1 MERICR
7 RAGRG
12 WVGLTVALLAVGGGV
27 PAPLG
32 PRLSAAQPIAVG
44 ASAKALTEALRDD
57 SATSLRLTWT
67 LGPGQRL
74 EIDAGSAA
82 LLRCGDGEPSAC
94 TAVGT
99 TLSLSAGE
107 RAQLVSRLR
116 ASELAG
122 LHSSEAAQESDRAL
136 GLSSGARALGSWR
149 LPRADWP
156 TPPDGYGLPDYL
168 DDLGRRIKQAS
179 EARKPVAVPRTVD
192 ELRALRVQV
201 KLEPRRRPGG
211 LLVIE
216 GGTLRLQPQ
225 EGFVPRS
232 PAPRPTGRPLLP
244 AEEQQL
250 LLQLQAA
257 QLETLEAQVEKRA
270 EPAIGDDD
278 GRLLTLHLMPA
289 EHSPAALGQPR
300 GLQRYVADLRRS
312 PAAPLVDLLVSW
324 LTAAPALPEPAK
336 ASHRSP
342 SRRKLD

>member
-12 WVGLTVALLAVGGGV
+12 WVGLTVALLAVGGG
-27 PAPLG
+27 APGGLS
-32 PRLSAAQPIAVG
+32 PTPSAAQPLGPG

-57 SATSLRLTWT
+57 SAASLRLTWT
-67 LGPGQRL
+67 LAPGQRI
-74 EIDAGSAA
+74 EIEAGSAS
-82 LLRCGDGEPSAC
+82 LLRCGDGETRAC
-94 TAVGT
+94 TAVGA

-116 ASELAG
+116 ASDLAG
-122 LHSSEAAQESDRAL
+122 LHSSEAAQDSDRTL
-136 GLSSGARALGSWR
+136 GLSSGAQALGSWR
-149 LPRADWP
+149 LPRGDWP

-179 EARKPVAVPRTVD
+179 EARKPVAVPRTVE

-216 GGTLRLQPQ
+216 AGTLRLQPQ

-232 PAPRPTGRPLLP
+232 PAPRPSGRPLLP

-250 LLQLQAA
+250 LVQLQAA
-257 QLETLEAQVEKRA
+257 QIDTLEAQVEKRT

-289 EHSPAALGQPR
+289 EHSPASLGQPR

-312 PAAPLVDLLVSW
+312 PAAPLVDRLVSW
-324 LTAAPALPEPAK
+324 LTTVPVGAEPTK
-336 ASHRSP
+336 AGRRSP
-342 SRRKLD
+342 PPR